1 MDMWFDSQTAGMVGA
16 AIGVVLGAGFG
27 GLGGGIGGPLAA
39 AGKAKGLVMGVF
51 ALGLVLGLG
60 LALTGLVALVL
71 GQPWHVWFTLLAPG
85 VVAALIFGLL
95 LPVVRAQYA
104 RAEQRK
110 LDAAAIRGA

>member
-16 AIGVVLGAGFG
+16 TIGVVLGAGFG
-27 GLGGGIGGPLAA
+27 GIGGGLGGPLAA
-39 AGKAKGLVMGVF
+39 AGRAKGLVLGIF
-51 ALGLVLGLG
+51 ALGLLMGVG

-71 GQPWHVWFTLLAPG
+71 GQPWHVWFVFLTPG
-85 VVAALIFGLL
+85 VTCALIFGML

-110 LDAAAIRGA
+110 MDAAAIRGA